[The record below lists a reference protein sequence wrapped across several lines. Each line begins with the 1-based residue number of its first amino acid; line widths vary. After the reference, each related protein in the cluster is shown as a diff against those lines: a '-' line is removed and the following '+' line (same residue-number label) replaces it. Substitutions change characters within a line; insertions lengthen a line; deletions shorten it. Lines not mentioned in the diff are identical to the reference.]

1 VLGTTRALGLARNV
15 ARHGVRTTTLYQPI
29 IDYPELNMAA
39 QITDD
44 QHTPYNTWSRWEDII
59 IYRRIQI
66 RKFLGLKDTD
76 PKIICMDQDPDLGPS
91 INKQR
96 N

>member
-15 ARHGVRTTTLYQPI
+15 TRHGVRTTTLYQPI

-44 QHTPYNTWSRWEDII
+44 QHTPYNTWSR
-59 IYRRIQI
+59 Y
-66 RKFLGLKDTD
+66 
-76 PKIICMDQDPDLGPS
+76 S
-91 INKQR
+91 IMMQCSR
-96 N
+96 SVGS